1 MGSPNEGTSID
12 GNDGNEGASKND
24 TTDALPGGM
33 TYVFSYYYTLHT
45 PLFFQG
51 NSFTISKKKTKKKY
65 FPFSNFFSL
74 LFVFISFHT

>member
-33 TYVFSYYYTLHT
+33 TYVFSFYSLHT

-51 NSFTISKKKTKKKY
+51 NSFTISKKNKEEL
-65 FPFSNFFSL
+65 FSIF
-74 LFVFISFHT
+74 